1 MRLRSH
7 ADAIPGPRPVDFL
20 GPPSTPELWRLYE
33 ESAHSYGCTREF
45 LEHFD
50 DPTAAVLARIA
61 PAAGEAAV
69 VLLYRFEGTT
79 VRLMGRLYALPAE
92 ALAAFAHAVF
102 ARHPDGRR
110 IETDFID
117 AVPRSAALGGPAL
130 AVREAIELRIALPG
144 EVEAYEQTL
153 DREFLKRMQ
162 YHQRRLARRH
172 PATRITTL
180 ERSAIPRS
188 CIADVVRL
196 NRERRTVK
204 GSVSVFS
211 ARYEDGIARVA
222 RAHGQVTV
230 LRDGEQV
237 CAGVINIVTGPDAY
251 FWVIGHASAYNR
263 FSPGTL
269 CLLAS
274 IRHCIACRVRTFHLL
289 QGESEY
295 KRAVGGKPAPLAAYV
310 IVRSWMD
317 VRPEDLWRLVVKHAT
332 TRARDAT
339 RAADRLAVRLRIP
352 GEAPF
357 TSLAREALRRVRG
370 RP

>member
-7 ADAIPGPRPVDFL
+7 ADEIRGPRPVEFL
-20 GPPSTPELWRLYE
+20 GPPGTPELWNLYE

-50 DPTAAVLARIA
+50 DPSGALLARIA

-69 VLLYRFEGTT
+69 VLLYRLERTT
-79 VRLMGRLYALPAE
+79 ARLMGRLYAPPPD
-92 ALAAFAHAVF
+92 ALAAFARALF
-102 ARHPDGRR
+102 ARHPEARR

-117 AVPRSAALGGPAL
+117 AVPRSASLGSPTL

-144 EVEAYEQTL
+144 EVEAYEQAL

-162 YHQRRLARRH
+162 YHERRLARRH
-172 PATRITTL
+172 PTTCITTL

-188 CIADVVRL
+188 CISDVVRL

-211 ARYEDGIARVA
+211 ARYEDGIASVA

-230 LRDGEQV
+230 LRDREQV

-274 IRHCIACRVRTFHLL
+274 IRHGIACGVRTFHLL
-289 QGESEY
+289 HGESEY

-310 IVRSWMD
+310 ILRSWAD
-317 VRPEDLWRLVVKHAT
+317 ARPDDLRRLVVKHAT
-332 TRARDAT
+332 RRARGAIRT
-339 RAADRLAVRLRIP
+339 ADRLAARLRMSRD
-352 GEAPF
+352 APF
-357 TSLAREALRRVRG
+357 TSLAREALRRVR
-370 RP
+370 R